1 MPNILCIETATHQC
15 SVALVSD
22 TGMEA
27 LERFDPKGYIHG
39 ESLHP
44 MMDELIE
51 ASELDWHD
59 LDAIAVSLGPGSYTG
74 LRIGASAAKGLA
86 FALDLPCVGIPTLH
100 HMAAG
105 MAKKAPQMGAFV
117 PMIDARRMEVYT
129 SVFSG
134 SSSAWGENEVI
145 ALPLDETS
153 YQEVKAQ
160 ALFFG
165 DGAVKAAE
173 ILQLPVVDSI
183 ANIHE
188 GCIVSGIEASARDM
202 GDLALKLFRDGEF
215 LDLAYFEPY
224 YHKDFIAGKPKQ
236 LFAKKK

>member
-27 LERFDPKGYIHG
+27 VERFDPKGYIHG

-86 FALDLPCVGIPTLH
+86 FALDLPCIGIPTLH

-105 MAKKAPQMGAFV
+105 MARKAPQISTFV

-134 SSSAWGENEVI
+134 DTWEEVEVT
-145 ALPLDETS
+145 ALPLDEKS

-165 DGAVKAAE
+165 DGAVKASE
-173 ILQLPVVDSI
+173 ILQLPVVDSVE
-183 ANIHE
+183 NIHE
-188 GCIVSGIEASARDM
+188 GCILSGVEASARDM
-202 GDLALKLFRDGEF
+202 GDLALKLFREGKF

-236 LFAKKK
+236 LFGNTK

>member
-27 LERFDPKGYIHG
+27 LERFDPKSYIHG

-86 FALDLPCVGIPTLH
+86 FALDLPCIGIPTLH

-105 MAKKAPQMGAFV
+105 MAKKAPQIATFV

-134 SSSAWGENEVI
+134 DEWEGAEVI
-145 ALPLDETS
+145 ALPLDENS
-153 YQEVKAQ
+153 YEEVKAQ

-165 DGAVKAAE
+165 DGAVKSSE
-173 ILQLPVVDSI
+173 ILQLPVVDNI
-183 ANIHE
+183 ENIHE
-188 GCIVSGIEASARDM
+188 ACILSGIEASARDM
-202 GDLALKLFRDGEF
+202 GDLALELFREGKF

-224 YHKDFIAGKPKQ
+224 YHKDFIAGKPKP
-236 LFAKKK
+236 LFGNTK